1 MFHWEIP
8 YYLII
13 LCLLTGATLLRAYL
27 HHATGPKPW
36 GFFLSLLGL
45 VLLVSS
51 PLHSLG
57 REALFLGRMLETLL
71 IVYVLPPLALR
82 ALPVSVLSHYWHSA
96 RFRKYS
102 LPLRD
107 LTWSSVV
114 FNGLFFLWHL
124 PWIYNLSL
132 KSAFFDELQMFGF
145 WVLGVLM
152 WFPLNVRFAPMRLN
166 TPRRMFYLV
175 TLILGQVPLFAFLT
189 FTREV
194 LYTGYA
200 SAARVVPVS
209 ALADQ
214 QMAGWLLKLA
224 TSLIFASAFIVIFLD
239 WSKAQRQQDKDDNTL
254 AVENFDLVK
263 RALKK
268 EGKRNG

>member
-1 MFHWEIP
+1 M
-8 YYLII
+8 
-13 LCLLTGATLLRAYL
+13 
-27 HHATGPKPW
+27 
-36 GFFLSLLGL
+36 
-45 VLLVSS
+45 
-51 PLHSLG
+51 G
-57 REALFLGRMLETLL
+57 REALFLMRMLETLI

-82 ALPVSVLSHYWHSA
+82 ALPVALLSHYWHSA

-102 LPLRD
+102 FPLRD
-107 LTWSSVV
+107 LTWSSVL

-124 PWIYNLSL
+124 PWVYNLSL
-132 KSAFFDELQMFGF
+132 EIAFFDALQMFGF
-145 WVLGVLM
+145 WVLGIFM
-152 WFPLNVRFAPMRLN
+152 WLPLNIRFAPMRLS

-200 SAARVVPVS
+200 SAARLVPVS

-239 WSKAQRQQDKDDNTL
+239 WSKAQRQQDKDDNAL

-263 RALKK
+263 RVLKK